1 MHSPTRKLLLS
12 AILTLSF
19 LIIAA
24 ESASSPFGPDENRT
38 VELNFTSHIDF
49 PVPMPVQDVYL
60 VLNDSAPELVYRA
73 TPEQA
78 MNSEILALEA
88 YATTNHTP
96 QDPLMETAHPLGP
109 FPRGEDL
116 GFTLGDWLAA
126 RGVGTYLEVD
136 GNATMDLVFRNLI
149 PNGTYT
155 VWWAGV
161 THEPYRFVVAPAGAA
176 DGSEN
181 SFRANASGN
190 GSFHVRMPSLPPGSN
205 ETRTLI
211 VVRYHSDG
219 RTPGSTPGP
228 YGKTAHVQLL
238 YRMPLPEMPEAI
250 EVENV
255 SASVNVSVPIA
266 QAEKNQ
272 ETEQETQPGFEG
284 IMALGGLLSLAYLIM
299 GRRK

>member
-1 MHSPTRKLLLS
+1 MRSPIWKLWLS
-12 AILTLSF
+12 AILALSLLF
-19 LIIAA
+19 MAA
-24 ESASSPFGPDENRT
+24 ESASPTLGAAGNRT
-38 VELNFTSHIDF
+38 VELNFTRHVDF
-49 PVPMPVQDVYL
+49 PVPMPVQDVYV
-60 VLNDSAPELVYRA
+60 VLNNTTPDLVYRA

-78 MNSEILALEA
+78 RNPEILDLEA

-96 QDPLMETAHPLGP
+96 QDPLMETAHPVGP
-109 FPRGEDL
+109 LPRGADL
-116 GFTLGDWLAA
+116 GFTMGDWLAA
-126 RGVGTYLEVD
+126 KGEGTYLEEN
-136 GNATMDLVFRNLI
+136 GNATMNFVFQNLI

-181 SFRANASGN
+181 SFKADAAGN
-190 GSFHVRMPSLPPGSN
+190 GTFHVRMQPLPPGSN

-219 RTPGSTPGP
+219 KVPGSTPGP

-238 YRMPLPEMPEAI
+238 YRMPLPEITETVKA
-250 EVENV
+250 ENT
-255 SASVNVSVPIA
+255 SVPVA
-266 QAEKNQ
+266 SAGER
-272 ETEQETQPGFEG
+272 QPGFEG
-284 IMALGGLLSLAYLIM
+284 IMALGGLLSLAYLKL